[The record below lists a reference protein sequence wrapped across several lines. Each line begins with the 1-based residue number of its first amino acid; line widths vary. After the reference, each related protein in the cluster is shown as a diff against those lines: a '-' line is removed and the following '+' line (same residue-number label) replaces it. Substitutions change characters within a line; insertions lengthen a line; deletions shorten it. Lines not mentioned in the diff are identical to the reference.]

1 MDRTDPMDQDV
12 LRWVALAQGGDEAAF
27 GELVKQYQGR
37 VYGLAYGLVR
47 NTADAEELA
56 QQTWVRAWQKL
67 GTFKR
72 EAQFFTW
79 VYRIA
84 SNLCLDHLRRRHRRQ
99 EEPLDEVAEPEARP
113 ELPAGPSAAPAPDE
127 AVQQRETREQ
137 FERALEALKPE
148 HRLAL
153 RLREIDGLSYE
164 EIARTTGCRVGT
176 VMSRLFYARKKL
188 IEQMRSET

>member
-188 IEQMRSET
+188 IEKMRSET